1 MNQAEIDELTAAG
14 IAKDQKDIA
23 ALRRAL
29 EATLWVLEH
38 PEVNAINFCG
48 SPRHLVLEVRAL
60 LARQSA
66 P

>member
-14 IAKDQKDIA
+14 IAKDQADIA

-38 PEVNAINFCG
+38 PEVNTIDFCG
-48 SPRHLVLEVRAL
+48 SPRYLALEVRAL
-60 LARQSA
+60 LARQKA